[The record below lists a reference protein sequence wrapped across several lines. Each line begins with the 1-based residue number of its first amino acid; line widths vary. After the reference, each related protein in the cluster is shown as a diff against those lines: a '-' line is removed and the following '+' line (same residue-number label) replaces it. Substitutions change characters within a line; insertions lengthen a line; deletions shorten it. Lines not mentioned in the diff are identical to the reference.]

1 MLFYKHSSQRNIT
14 SKIKGE
20 RKHQQNRII
29 MGTPR
34 PIIKRISLENL
45 SAPVSK
51 IILYYKNILYYK
63 QQNHDRYCKKTEL
76 GDNCIQ
82 NFHLGRYIVRY
93 MVGNLVLRR
102 HTSGTIKRD
111 IRTR

>member
-1 MLFYKHSSQRNIT
+1 MQIGDPGVRFYYPALTLMSGIYDIYQKALTDLLICCFINIHLLFYKHSSQRNIT

-51 IILYYKNILYYK
+51 INIL
-63 QQNHDRYCKKTEL
+63 L
-76 GDNCIQ
+76 
-82 NFHLGRYIVRY
+82 
-93 MVGNLVLRR
+93 
-102 HTSGTIKRD
+102 
-111 IRTR
+111 